1 MDAVTYP
8 STEVQASIGEV
19 FIPLRLPH
27 DHGTL
32 ADAFRVEKTPSIIL
46 LGPDGTEFHRMT
58 GFLSPAD
65 FLAGAKLGLAKS
77 MEGAGNHG
85 ETIQLLESL
94 VQDYPESHAVPE
106 AIYVLGLS
114 RYRSSHEPR
123 HLKEMFEELK
133 SRFPGSEWTRRS
145 FQYRLL

>member
-8 STEVQASIGEV
+8 STEVQAFIGEV

-32 ADAFRVEKTPSIIL
+32 ADALRVEKTPSIIL
-46 LGPDGTEFHRMT
+46 LGSGGKEFHRMT
-58 GFLSPAD
+58 GFLSPGD

-77 MEGAGNHG
+77 LEGAGNHG

-94 VQDYPESHAVPE
+94 LQDYPESPAVPE
-106 AIYVLGLS
+106 AIFVLGLS
-114 RYRSSHEPR
+114 RYRSSHKPR
-123 HLKEMFEELK
+123 HLKEMYEELT
-133 SRFPGSEWTRRS
+133 SRFPESEWTRRS

>member
-8 STEVQASIGEV
+8 STEVQAFIGEV

-32 ADAFRVEKTPSIIL
+32 ADALRVEKTPSIIL
-46 LGPDGTEFHRMT
+46 LGPDGREFHRMT
-58 GFLSPAD
+58 GFLSPGD

-77 MEGAGNHG
+77 LEGAGNHG

-94 VQDYPESHAVPE
+94 LQDYPESHAVPE
-106 AIYVLGLS
+106 AIYLVGLS
-114 RYRSSHEPR
+114 RYMSSHKPR
-123 HLKEMFEELK
+123 HLKEMYEELTSK
-133 SRFPGSEWTRRS
+133 FPGSEWTRRS